1 MNSAPA
7 VTRPFWR
14 FKKLLSVEKH
24 DIYQVYIYAFFNG
37 VVNLTLPLGI
47 QAIVNL
53 IQGGQITT
61 SWYVLVAFVI
71 VGIGLTGILQLL
83 QLRIVENLAQKIF
96 SKASFEFAF
105 RIPRIKYEA
114 FRDYYGPDLA
124 NRFFDTITIQK
135 GLPKILIDFSL
146 GIFQIIV
153 GLVVLS
159 LYHPFF
165 ILFSVLLLI
174 VIYFIMATT
183 GPKGL
188 RTSLD
193 ESSYKYKIAFWLEE
207 IARTKLSFKLASNNK
222 LSLKRTDQHVSD
234 YLSARESHFRV
245 IITQSIYLIIFKV
258 MVAAG
263 LLITGSI
270 LVFNE
275 QMNIGQFVAAEIIII
290 LIIASVEKL
299 IKTIESIYDVLTAL
313 EKIGYVFDQPM
324 DHFSGAQLKESEDSF
339 SIGVDN
345 LSYRYKGARTNSL
358 SKLNFQI
365 PKNTSTVISGPP
377 SAGKSTLLKILSGVL
392 KPTDGI
398 IKYNGFPIDSLDFEN
413 VKKKIGFCIAHSE
426 VFQGTILE
434 NITLGRET
442 ATPENINKAIDIT
455 GLSEHIS
462 QMPLGFNTVIDP
474 EGKKVPRN
482 IQNRILLARAIATK
496 PKLLILEDPLDHVST
511 AEKCVILSRLIA
523 SENQWSIIVSSVD
536 EIWKDF
542 IPNTIELNNGE
553 LINPSNKNANDA

>member
-1 MNSAPA
+1 MTAKSI
-7 VTRPFWR
+7 VTTPFWR
-14 FKKLLSVEKH
+14 FKNLLSLEKQ

-53 IQGGQITT
+53 IQGGQMTT
-61 SWYVLVAFVI
+61 SWYVLVSLVI
-71 VGIGLTGILQLL
+71 GGVALTGILQLM

-96 SKASFEFAF
+96 SKASFEFAV
-105 RIPRIKYEA
+105 RIPKIKYEE

-124 NRFFDTITIQK
+124 NRFFDTMSIQK

-153 GLVVLS
+153 GLIVLS

-174 VIYFIMATT
+174 VVYFIVATT
-183 GPKGL
+183 GPKGVK
-188 RTSLD
+188 TSLE

-207 IARTKLSFKLASNNK
+207 IARTKLSLKLAGDNE
-222 LSLKRTDQHVSD
+222 LSLTKTDQHVND
-234 YLSARESHFRV
+234 YLGARESHFKV
-245 IITQSIYLIIFKV
+245 IIIQSIYLIIFKV
-258 MVAAG
+258 LVAAG

-299 IKTIESIYDVLTAL
+299 IKTIESIYDVLTGL
-313 EKIGYVFDQPM
+313 EKIGYVFDMPM
-324 DHFSGAQLKESEDSF
+324 DKFTGARLKQSNNSF
-339 SIGVDN
+339 AVSVDN
-345 LSYRYKGARTNSL
+345 LSYRYQNASIDSL
-358 SKLNFQI
+358 HKINAII
-365 PKNTSTVISGPP
+365 PQNTSAIISGPP
-377 SAGKSTLLKILSGVL
+377 SSGKSTFLKLISGVL

-398 IKYNGFPIDSLDFEN
+398 IKYNGFPIGSLDFED
-413 VKKKIGFCIAHSE
+413 VKKEIGFCISHSE
-426 VFQGTILE
+426 IIHGSILE
-434 NITLGRET
+434 NISLERKK
-442 ATPENINKAIDIT
+442 ATPENINRAIEIT
-455 GLSEHIS
+455 GLSSHIS
-462 QMPLGFNTVIDP
+462 QMPLGFNTIVDP

-482 IQNRILLARAIATK
+482 IQNRILLARAIATS

-511 AEKCVILSRLIA
+511 NEKMSIIARLTDP
-523 SENQWSIIVSSVD
+523 ENNWSIIVSSLD
-536 EIWKDF
+536 DIWKEYIDKV
-542 IPNTIELNNGE
+542 IELDQGNIIG
-553 LINPSNKNANDA
+553 SANKNDDHA